1 MVVEDLKTW
10 LGDVFYK
17 QSVETTHSEG
27 YTSER
32 YSYSGSTTTIQL
44 PYEDT
49 TTVTK
54 QVVDVQSIGAFV
66 LVVLTFVT
74 VATLIRSAVLK

>member
-1 MVVEDLKTW
+1 MEELKTW

-17 QSVETTHSEG
+17 EVTETTHSVG

-32 YSYSGSTTTIQL
+32 YSYSGASTTIQL

-54 QVVDVQSIGAFV
+54 QVLDWQSASAFV

-74 VATLIRSAVLK
+74 IATLLRSAVLK